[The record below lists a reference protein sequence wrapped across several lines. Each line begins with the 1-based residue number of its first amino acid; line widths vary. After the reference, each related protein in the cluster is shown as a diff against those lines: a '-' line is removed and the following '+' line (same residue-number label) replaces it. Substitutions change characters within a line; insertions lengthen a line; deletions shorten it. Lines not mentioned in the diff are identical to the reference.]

1 MALSLSFVVELARRG
16 LSGIVASWSPDFPR
30 ASFLR
35 ELRDARVRPTAC
47 GGRIAGGEELVKGLV
62 KKLTGAKHR
71 ARTTDGRF
79 YIDGRTQDERA
90 VGEVSF
96 AHGGCGG
103 TKFPRKR
110 PRVSGARKRF
120 LRPSCD
126 SFLSLG
132 RGTTESSYHSYE
144 SACALLRNAL
154 LNKRLRASRVD
165 FCPVCCASAGEINS
179 PARR

>member
-62 KKLTGAKHR
+62 KEIN
-71 ARTTDGRF
+71 GRF

-120 LRPSCD
+120 LR
-126 SFLSLG
+126 
-132 RGTTESSYHSYE
+132 T
-144 SACALLRNAL
+144 
-154 LNKRLRASRVD
+154 SRK
-165 FCPVCCASAGEINS
+165 
-179 PARR
+179 ARRA